1 MRQAQEAAGLVG
13 DVVEVD
19 EAAAFADDIEQVPML
34 AGRGV
39 GLMCS

>member
-1 MRQAQEAAGLVG
+1 VEPIEAAC
-13 DVVEVD
+13 
-19 EAAAFADDIEQVPML
+19 FADDIEEVAMF